1 MIENPKK
8 RKKREK
14 TLIAFDPSLHIR
26 SETLTALD
34 DPTSVKKTKTPA
46 KKEKTCDLAS
56 DSDSL
61 PPLSCVTKKMCMR
74 IAKSSGSTNLVNG
87 STIGRWWEKVC
98 KDMQVKLHEIV
109 IVIADVTRMC
119 MRLTVTEDDIRR
131 ALSDHASDFLSEELP
146 KPHAGGHA
154 ALPFASFLQK
164 KPFEADLRTYLDRFA
179 CQNNHKSPPR
189 IQGGATELLKIAFT
203 RYIYRWYHAAA
214 ITSTVSNG
222 NLFFVDLEGEGLL
235 AGQGT
240 K

>member
-1 MIENPKK
+1 MIENPQK
-8 RKKREK
+8 RKKRRDE
-14 TLIAFDPSLHIR
+14 P
-26 SETLTALD
+26 ETLTAFD
-34 DPTSVKKTKTPA
+34 DPTSVKKTKTPT
-46 KKEKTCDLAS
+46 KKKIACDLAS

-61 PPLSCVTKKMCMR
+61 PPLSCVTKQICMR

-87 STIGRWWEKVC
+87 SSIGRWREKVC

-109 IVIADVTRMC
+109 IVIAAITRIS

-131 ALSDHASDFLSEELP
+131 ALSDNASDLLSEELP
-146 KPHAGGHA
+146 KPHAGEHA

-164 KPFEADLRTYLDRFA
+164 KPFEADLRTYLDHFA

-189 IQGGATELLKIAFT
+189 IQGGALELLKIAFT
-203 RYIYRWYHAAA
+203 RYIYLWYHAAA

-222 NLFFVDLEGEGLL
+222 NLFFVDLEGESLL
-235 AGQGT
+235 AGEDA